1 MVELGMNGRRLA
13 GVLAAQRRHCE
24 LRAPT
29 YVDVLGA
36 LEDDLADRP
45 PWLAPME
52 EAWRSRSFAVGW
64 EAAHLLLAELHY
76 YALSGRA
83 MELAEAYPSCGGSG
97 RGAGEAVKGFLRRAP
112 DEFWRRLASA
122 YVQTNEVDR
131 SVAWMLAAAAAFGS
145 RRMPFHFVE
154 LGASAGLNLV
164 GDHLPHDCRVVPGE
178 AGAEAPPSWAS
189 PHRVLSRT
197 GLDIRPR
204 RLGDPEDRLW
214 LKACVWTDD
223 LERLRRLDGAV
234 ETFLRLEA
242 GPAGPRLERCAFA
255 DAPAWLSTYR
265 PPKDGEGLLV
275 FNSIATIYLDESG
288 YRKLARGM
296 AAALAPWG
304 GRAFWVEFERARGAD
319 DGPLEL
325 AVHRP
330 EGGRLATRV
339 LGTGAARPVEMRIK
353 PGWEFLGGAYG

>member
-1 MVELGMNGRRLA
+1 M
-13 GVLAAQRRHCE
+13 
-24 LRAPT
+24 
-29 YVDVLGA
+29 
-36 LEDDLADRP
+36 
-45 PWLAPME
+45 
-52 EAWRSRSFAVGW
+52 
-64 EAAHLLLAELHY
+64 
-76 YALSGRA
+76 
-83 MELAEAYPSCGGSG
+83 
-97 RGAGEAVKGFLRRAP
+97 
-112 DEFWRRLASA
+112 
-122 YVQTNEVDR
+122 
-131 SVAWMLAAAAAFGS
+131 
-145 RRMPFHFVE
+145 
-154 LGASAGLNLV
+154 
-164 GDHLPHDCRVVPGE
+164 
-178 AGAEAPPSWAS
+178 
-189 PHRVLSRT
+189 
-197 GLDIRPR
+197 
-204 RLGDPEDRLW
+204 
-214 LKACVWTDD
+214 WTDD